1 MRTQVNEKQLQLL
14 EMYFRIVSSPVIQ
27 GRIDI
32 LPEHRAW
39 GGKQVLAVGDFC
51 QTQPVE
57 NGKNLFNTEVFKRTF
72 PASDSVMLLTQVMR
86 QDDAF
91 EHALLQRCRFGEPSR
106 EDVAFLR
113 SLVGKQLP
121 DIGVRPIRLVA
132 INKKAAAYNE
142 QTYGAL
148 HTPRMEFDATC
159 SYKYR
164 RAGAKR
170 VPDEPGVPIALCSET
185 PLEHPIAQG
194 EVHDAVMT
202 AVRAFENSPPAPIEL
217 ELKVGMPVMI
227 TRNLS
232 RPVATFNGMRGV
244 VIARRGGGVPTY
256 PTTMDDVPAAKRICL
271 DNACIDRDDIDDASL
286 GLPWVRL
293 ENGVETYIPRAEW
306 NTETRVVTRDNDGAV
321 YDVVTTYMQIPLQHA
336 AAISI
341 HKSLGLTLTQ
351 VFLSLYGPLW
361 CSLLAFY
368 YAYGKNK
375 TLR

>member
-1 MRTQVNEKQLQLL
+1 
-14 EMYFRIVSSPVIQ
+14 MYFRIISSPVIQ

-51 QTQPVE
+51 QTQPVDRDE
-57 NGKNLFNTEVFKRTF
+57 TTHLFNTEVFKRTF
-72 PASDSVMLLTQVMR
+72 PASDSVVLLTQVMR

-121 DIGVRPIRLVA
+121 DLGVRPIRLVA

-202 AVRAFENSPPAPIEL
+202 AVRAFEKSPPAPIEL

-244 VIARRGGGVPTY
+244 VIARRGGGVPTC
-256 PTTMDDVPAAKRICL
+256 PTSTDDVPAAKRICL
-271 DNACIDRDDIDDASL
+271 DSSCIDRDDIDDDESL

-306 NTETRVVTRDNDGAV
+306 NTETRVVTRDGDGVV

-351 VFLSLYGPLW
+351 VFPSLWSPSVLVAP
-361 CSLLAFY
+361 SLP
-368 YAYGKNK
+368 YAYVRENK
-375 TLR
+375 TFR